1 MSLSI
6 LSNSKGLEAWFASIT
21 KQAFFYTLT
30 LHLKCILSDKN
41 FMRTFPLL
49 LVPSYTRENGLA
61 YLSSRPRAV

>member
-21 KQAFFYTLT
+21 SQAFFYTLT

-49 LVPSYTRENGLA
+49 LVPSYRRENGLA